1 MAAWLNWNK
10 RIIQDTIT
18 GIKEMASWLN
28 WNKKDHPR
36 YNYGDQESGCMAQ
49 LGIKG
54 KLGMASGV
62 NLFHDKCV
70 SALYMRHIC

>member
-1 MAAWLNWNK
+1 
-10 RIIQDTIT
+10 
-18 GIKEMASWLN
+18 MASWLN

-62 NLFHDKCV
+62 NLWING
-70 SALYMRHIC
+70 L

>member
-62 NLFHDKCV
+62 NLWINV
-70 SALYMRHIC
+70 L